1 MGCDVRA
8 FQDRCGF
15 HQFQSTHPSGV
26 RPYRDGL
33 TTLQLIIS
41 IHAPQWGATWCGI
54 HARSSITD
62 SNPRTPVGCDR
73 RLRGVATH
81 TSISIH
87 APQWGATQ
95 HATINALRL
104 AISIHAPQWG
114 ATVTATL
121 FGVSGKFQSTHPS
134 GVRLADGR
142 KRCNRQDFNPR
153 TPVGCDD
160 GTPIRTPRSQFQ
172 STHPSGV
179 RPCRLVGL
187 GRCIYFNP
195 RTPVGCDR
203 GRSIGIRRCGH
214 ISIHAPQWGATDFPG
229 RSQFPYGFQS
239 THPSGV
245 RPPVGHKCAQQ
256 IYFNPRTPVGCDL
269 P

>member
-1 MGCDVRA
+1 M
-8 FQDRCGF
+8 
-15 HQFQSTHPSGV
+15 

-62 SNPRTPVGCDR
+62 FNPRTPVGCDR

-81 TSISIH
+81 TSISIHAPQWGATRVRRFRLHGHNISIH

-195 RTPVGCDR
+195 RTPVGCD
-203 GRSIGIRRCGH
+203 
-214 ISIHAPQWGATDFPG
+214 PD
-229 RSQFPYGFQS
+229 QS
-239 THPSGV
+239 
-245 RPPVGHKCAQQ
+245 
-256 IYFNPRTPVGCDL
+256 
-269 P
+269 

>member
-1 MGCDVRA
+1 MRLKSATLSTTNLHFNPRTPVGCDVRA

-62 SNPRTPVGCDR
+62 FNPRTPVGCDR

-81 TSISIH
+81 TSISIHAPQWGATRVRRFRLHGHNISIH

-195 RTPVGCDR
+195 RTPVGCD
-203 GRSIGIRRCGH
+203 
-214 ISIHAPQWGATDFPG
+214 PD
-229 RSQFPYGFQS
+229 QS
-239 THPSGV
+239 
-245 RPPVGHKCAQQ
+245 
-256 IYFNPRTPVGCDL
+256 
-269 P
+269 